1 MEKNRFLE
9 CGKIVNTHGVQ
20 GMVRL
25 ESWCDSPR
33 VLASLKRVFFKRGEV
48 YDEVAV
54 LKASCQ
60 KEFVLMALEGVA
72 DMDAAAALKE
82 TVVFA
87 DRQDLKLKPGSFF
100 IADLIGL
107 PVLDADSGAVL
118 GKLTDVVNRGASDLY
133 EVETPVGT
141 RLVPAVKEF
150 IIRVDPEK
158 GVFIRPIEGLLD

>member
-1 MEKNRFLE
+1 MEKNRLLE
-9 CGKIVNTHGVQ
+9 CGKIVDIHGVQ

-72 DMDAAAALKE
+72 DMDAAAELKE

-100 IADLIGL
+100 IEDLIGL

>member
-33 VLASLKRVFFKRGEV
+33 VLASLKRLFFKRGEV

-72 DMDAAAALKE
+72 DMDAAAELKE